1 MYFVP
6 MCVRERGRESKR
18 EREREKESTCK
29 ALCENEQEMKC
40 EPMLWKASTV
50 G

>member
-1 MYFVP
+1 MHVF
-6 MCVRERGRESKR
+6 CAHVREREGEREQ